1 MYGDCLIVHL
11 VISEQL
17 LRHPLQT
24 LAAGLHAKLFF
35 SVISVN
41 KTKQLDFAEIWAFLK
56 LCIFLGV
63 D

>member
-1 MYGDCLIVHL
+1 MYGDCQIVHL

-41 KTKQLDFAEIWAFLK
+41 KRFRFCRNLILFSK
-56 LCIFLGV
+56 LCIFLDV

>member
-41 KTKQLDFAEIWAFLK
+41 KTKQLDFAEI
-56 LCIFLGV
+56 
-63 D
+63 